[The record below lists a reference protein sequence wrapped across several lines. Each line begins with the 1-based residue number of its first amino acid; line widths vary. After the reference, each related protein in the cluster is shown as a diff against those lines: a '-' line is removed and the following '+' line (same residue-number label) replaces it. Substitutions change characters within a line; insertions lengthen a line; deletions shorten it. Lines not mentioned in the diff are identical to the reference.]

1 KGLFNK
7 LFNEVKAVYLLLA
20 AADDPPRCRL
30 GLFQCKDVSDC
41 LLYDHVC
48 DGEKDCLDGS
58 DEQDCATECTKG
70 QSDPVNHNTLINLS
84 FFCYLKRMH
93 CAKLTLLMLL
103 YFLLDL
109 SPIVIHCNLCK
120 GVQYKSPLKCQN
132 ICNWNES
139 KVLVF
144 FNHCYNML
152 KYLSFYWFK
161 CIFVCTSLFLIPGQF
176 QCAHGRMCI
185 EQSEVC
191 DGVVQ
196 CQDRS
201 DELGCMKKGEDCQ
214 HQCGERCL
222 PQSFICDGQTDCA
235 DGSDEAQCGENLTCS
250 SEEFQC
256 GDGGCVS
263 AGAHCDG
270 HRDCSDGSD
279 EQNCSDWTDCS
290 GTECMESAGVQCGQY
305 QWECKIQKQCVP
317 QSWRCDGTED
327 CTDQSDEAECE
338 PVSCL
343 PHQFQCGSSECVDPS
358 LLCNE
363 NPDCVDRSDEGGA
376 CLTDKCTGQLQ
387 CEQDCY
393 STPTGTSCWC
403 REGFRP
409 VGGAGCVDVD
419 ECVETPAVCSHTC
432 MNSNGSFECT
442 CSHGYNLQAD
452 GHPCV
457 PGETYLLAAVQS
469 ELHLQ
474 DLQTSSLNVLSA
486 GTQPVLSLDY
496 DWLERRVYW
505 AEPEA
510 VKWISLDKRNQGTLV
525 KGVRVQSVALDWLG
539 RSLYWMDGMD
549 GRISAVGL
557 QGSEPVV
564 ILELDVE
571 EPQVLV
577 LLPQKGLMFWSEAGD
592 EALIERAGMDG
603 SDRRVLVSE
612 SLNRPVGLAVDPL
625 QERLYWT
632 DEALHC
638 IGSATLDGGDVKIL
652 QLVDSPQPFSVSV
665 LGDMVY
671 WSDAQRGTIQRAD
684 KLTSKQPEVLL
695 THPGQTLRLRVI
707 QQVMQPSVKNPCEAM
722 LCSHL
727 CVLAPGLKGVC
738 KCLSGFLLGEDGLTC
753 SEPQDSAFLLLLSP
767 TAVTQVSLQ
776 SRFGPVG
783 LQDWPEHRR
792 VKLPGVTELRALD
805 LVVPDQALYVWD
817 AGRATVGQFR
827 VRDSVA
833 SRRGTLFTLLKNTLS
848 TMALD
853 WVTLNLY
860 WSSRGQPGL
869 WVTSPKISQTA
880 VILQDEVLNVS
891 SITLQPAAGRMCF
904 TNSARHGKTTLECS
918 HMNGQ
923 NRITVWTSAVHPVSL
938 SLSNEGDAL
947 YWADTSLGVVA
958 SVGIDGS
965 GYKEIRTE
973 EGLVNFALADKVL
986 VWITRRDSTRCWFS
1000 DQQGETLWFDVKAE
1014 VVDVKAFS
1022 KQSQRGVNS
1031 CSGGNGGCAQLCL
1044 AAPGGRSCVCGRG
1057 FLSAGET
1064 DCVPDP
1070 HCPPGTRPC
1079 VTGGDCVPQK
1089 RFCDGQPDCADQS
1102 DEICEDFSGVKR
1114 KVEVGGVDAE
1124 SCSVKLCGGNGECV
1138 VRDGET
1144 VCRCVEGY
1152 SGPRCEEGLG
1162 GLIQGPVVYAAGGL
1176 CVAVIVLGVTIGIL
1190 QKRKAANRRQVRAR
1204 ETRMQDLEK
1213 RVESTPSHH
1222 NGKDHEHTE
1231 VQSDLIQPLIRLN
1244 TVNNQT

>member
-1 KGLFNK
+1 M
-7 LFNEVKAVYLLLA
+7 LA

-58 DEQDCATECTKG
+58 DEQDCATECTK
-70 QSDPVNHNTLINLS
+70 
-84 FFCYLKRMH
+84 
-93 CAKLTLLMLL
+93 
-103 YFLLDL
+103 
-109 SPIVIHCNLCK
+109 
-120 GVQYKSPLKCQN
+120 
-132 ICNWNES
+132 
-139 KVLVF
+139 
-144 FNHCYNML
+144 
-152 KYLSFYWFK
+152 
-161 CIFVCTSLFLIPGQF
+161 GQF

-235 DGSDEAQCGENLTCS
+235 DGSDEAQCGES
-250 SEEFQC
+250 SLIITSEFLHTLHNQISFFFLSFFYNFIYIFSIFSPIYTSS
-256 GDGGCVS
+256 VW
-263 AGAHCDG
+263 
-270 HRDCSDGSD
+270 RDCDKG
-279 EQNCSDWTDCS
+279 
-290 GTECMESAGVQCGQY
+290 
-305 QWECKIQKQCVP
+305 
-317 QSWRCDGTED
+317 
-327 CTDQSDEAECE
+327 E
-338 PVSCL
+338 PVSCP

-363 NPDCVDRSDEGGA
+363 NPDCVDGSDEGGA

-409 VGGAGCVDVD
+409 VGGNGCVDVD
-419 ECVETPAVCSHTC
+419 ECVETLAVCSHTC

-525 KGVRVQSVALDWLG
+525 KGMHFQQNAFWFCYRRVSCVR
-539 RSLYWMDGMD
+539 
-549 GRISAVGL
+549 
-557 QGSEPVV
+557 
-564 ILELDVE
+564 
-571 EPQVLV
+571 
-577 LLPQKGLMFWSEAGD
+577 LMFWSEAGD

-695 THPGQTLRLRVI
+695 TRPGQTLRLRVI

-1102 DEICEDFSGVKR
+1102 DEICEDFSNIPTFTWNSFSPPSPPSPPSPGEEVLVPE
-1114 KVEVGGVDAE
+1114 VEVGGVDAE

-1190 QKRKAANRRQVRAR
+1190 QKRKAANRRAR

>member
-1 KGLFNK
+1 MR
-7 LFNEVKAVYLLLA
+7 AVCVLSVTAWVLVELMHA

-30 GLFQCKDVSDC
+30 GLFQCKDISDC

-58 DEQDCATECTKG
+58 DEQDCITECTK
-70 QSDPVNHNTLINLS
+70 
-84 FFCYLKRMH
+84 
-93 CAKLTLLMLL
+93 
-103 YFLLDL
+103 
-109 SPIVIHCNLCK
+109 
-120 GVQYKSPLKCQN
+120 
-132 ICNWNES
+132 
-139 KVLVF
+139 
-144 FNHCYNML
+144 
-152 KYLSFYWFK
+152 
-161 CIFVCTSLFLIPGQF
+161 GQF

-235 DGSDEAQCGENLTCS
+235 DGSDEAQCGDLTCS

-343 PHQFQCGSSECVDPS
+343 PHQFQCGSSECVDTS

-363 NPDCVDRSDEGGA
+363 IPDCVDGSDEGGA

-419 ECVETPAVCSHTC
+419 ECVETPTVCSHTC

-452 GHPCV
+452 GRGCTAS
-457 PGETYLLAAVQS
+457 GETYLLAAVQS

-525 KGVRVQSVALDWLG
+525 KGVRVQSVALDWVG

-695 THPGQTLRLRVI
+695 TRPGQTLRLRVI

-1102 DEICEDFSGVKR
+1102 DEICTQEEDVSLDEAKTNISARPDVKSPPAR
-1114 KVEVGGVDAE
+1114 PRTFGDPVLVKNLQPDKNLSHGPKAPPSPAAPPSPPSPPSPGEEVLVPEVEVGGVDAE

-1231 VQSDLIQPLIRLN
+1231 EAASAD
-1244 TVNNQT
+1244 

>member
-1 KGLFNK
+1 
-7 LFNEVKAVYLLLA
+7 
-20 AADDPPRCRL
+20 PPRCRL

-58 DEQDCATECTKG
+58 DEQDCATECTK
-70 QSDPVNHNTLINLS
+70 
-84 FFCYLKRMH
+84 
-93 CAKLTLLMLL
+93 
-103 YFLLDL
+103 
-109 SPIVIHCNLCK
+109 
-120 GVQYKSPLKCQN
+120 
-132 ICNWNES
+132 
-139 KVLVF
+139 
-144 FNHCYNML
+144 
-152 KYLSFYWFK
+152 
-161 CIFVCTSLFLIPGQF
+161 GQF

-235 DGSDEAQCGENLTCS
+235 DGSDEAQCGESSLIITYFFHFLPNLHGQLPNPLIRSPPITSDAPTHQEGEDYHMLPLIHVNALDHWTTRCPIIRFLKNLQS
-250 SEEFQC
+250 THLQQC
-256 GDGGCVS
+256 NPYTQVC
-263 AGAHCDG
+263 
-270 HRDCSDGSD
+270 
-279 EQNCSDWTDCS
+279 
-290 GTECMESAGVQCGQY
+290 
-305 QWECKIQKQCVP
+305 
-317 QSWRCDGTED
+317 
-327 CTDQSDEAECE
+327 CTSKDVHVLSVKWLKDDDDDKNNKTSLSE
-338 PVSCL
+338 PVSCP

-363 NPDCVDRSDEGGA
+363 NPDCVDGSDEGGA

-409 VGGAGCVDVD
+409 VGGNGCVDVD
-419 ECVETPAVCSHTC
+419 ECVETLAVCSHTC

-452 GHPCV
+452 GRGCTAS
-457 PGETYLLAAVQS
+457 GETYLLAAVQS

-525 KGVRVQSVALDWLG
+525 KGMHFQQNAFWFCYSCRNTEIYENLHIYVVMVGEFLFYFTFTIIF
-539 RSLYWMDGMD
+539 SLFYLINSYFM
-549 GRISAVGL
+549 IFFYL
-557 QGSEPVV
+557 
-564 ILELDVE
+564 
-571 EPQVLV
+571 
-577 LLPQKGLMFWSEAGD
+577 LMFWSEAGD

-695 THPGQTLRLRVI
+695 TRPGQTLRLRVI

-1102 DEICEDFSGVKR
+1102 DEISCMSIIQYITGLSPPSPPSPPSPGEEVLVPE
-1114 KVEVGGVDAE
+1114 VEVGGVDAE

-1190 QKRKAANRRQVRAR
+1190 QKRKAANRRNHEKQVRAR

-1231 VQSDLIQPLIRLN
+1231 ILLTSSVD
-1244 TVNNQT
+1244 

>member
-1 KGLFNK
+1 
-7 LFNEVKAVYLLLA
+7 
-20 AADDPPRCRL
+20 PPRCRL

-132 ICNWNES
+132 ICNCNES

-161 CIFVCTSLFLIPGQF
+161 CIFVCTSLFLFPGQF

-235 DGSDEAQCGENLTCS
+235 DGSDEAQCGES
-250 SEEFQC
+250 SLIITSEFLHTLHNQISFFFLSFFYNFIYIFSIFSPIYTANYPTHSS
-256 GDGGCVS
+256 DVCV
-263 AGAHCDG
+263 AG
-270 HRDCSDGSD
+270 
-279 EQNCSDWTDCS
+279 
-290 GTECMESAGVQCGQY
+290 
-305 QWECKIQKQCVP
+305 
-317 QSWRCDGTED
+317 
-327 CTDQSDEAECE
+327 E
-338 PVSCL
+338 PVSCP

-363 NPDCVDRSDEGGA
+363 NPDCVDGSDEGGA

-409 VGGAGCVDVD
+409 VGGNGCVDVD
-419 ECVETPAVCSHTC
+419 ECVETLAVCSHTC

-525 KGVRVQSVALDWLG
+525 KGMHFQQNAFWFCYRRVSCVR
-539 RSLYWMDGMD
+539 
-549 GRISAVGL
+549 
-557 QGSEPVV
+557 
-564 ILELDVE
+564 
-571 EPQVLV
+571 
-577 LLPQKGLMFWSEAGD
+577 LMFWSEAGD

-695 THPGQTLRLRVI
+695 TRPGQTLRLRVI

-1114 KVEVGGVDAE
+1114 SEEVLVPEVEVGGVDAE

-1190 QKRKAANRRQVRAR
+1190 QKRKAANRRAR